1 MAIEWIILFLAVIGV
16 IAAYYILKT
25 ASHLIVNTIL
35 GLILLV
41 AGNFIFNLGIG
52 YTIPVV
58 LVCALGGIPGAILV
72 ILLHS
77 LGIAFV

>member
-1 MAIEWIILFLAVIGV
+1 MAIELIVLFLAVIAV
-16 IAAYYILKT
+16 IAAYYILKSVT
-25 ASHLIVNTIL
+25 SLIVNTIL

-41 AGNFIFNLGIG
+41 ASNFIFNLGIE

-72 ILLHS
+72 ILLHV
-77 LGIAFV
+77 LGIAF